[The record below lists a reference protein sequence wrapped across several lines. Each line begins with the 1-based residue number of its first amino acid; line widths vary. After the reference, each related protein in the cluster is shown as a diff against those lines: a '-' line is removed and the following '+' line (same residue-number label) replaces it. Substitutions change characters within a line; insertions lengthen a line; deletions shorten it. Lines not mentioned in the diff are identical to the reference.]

1 MKLVEKL
8 EQVQGPFYTFEFF
21 PPRTDQV
28 RRFVRSV
35 ITFYWLFNRV

>member
-1 MKLVEKL
+1 MKLVDKL

-28 RRFVRSV
+28 HQIDRNDHVLMV
-35 ITFYWLFNRV
+35 LNHV